1 MKSPTILVS
10 AISIESR
17 WKIIGEAPNYA
28 CAGETAIGGWG
39 VGTIRKDKVCIDH
52 RRLGKVCTVQTLH
65 LRLPPQSSAVGLVGL
80 VAVVSIDHRRVG
92 LRGPNTVAPLNVF
105 TPVSIDHRRVGLRG
119 APSHNFRAESLLQP
133 VLRA

>member
-80 VAVVSIDHRRVG
+80 GAVVSIDHRRVG
-92 LRGPNTVAPLNVF
+92 LRGLLNNAGQG
-105 TPVSIDHRRVGLRG
+105 S
-119 APSHNFRAESLLQP
+119 A
-133 VLRA
+133 

>member
-1 MKSPTILVS
+1 MKSPTISVS

-28 CAGETAIGGWG
+28 CAGESAIGGWG

-65 LRLPPQSSAVGLVGL
+65 LRLPPRYENTRDHGNCAY
-80 VAVVSIDHRRVG
+80 VSIDHRRVG
-92 LRGPNTVAPLNVF
+92 LRGYLLKRTQQKYQQCPLIIAASASAVIVKEN
-105 TPVSIDHRRVGLRG
+105 RRKINDCV
-119 APSHNFRAESLLQP
+119 H
-133 VLRA
+133 

>member
-28 CAGETAIGGWG
+28 CAGESAIGGWG

-52 RRLGKVCTVQTLH
+52 RRRPDPDPNSEDTKR
-65 LRLPPQSSAVGLVGL
+65 RLMV
-80 VAVVSIDHRRVG
+80 H
-92 LRGPNTVAPLNVF
+92 
-105 TPVSIDHRRVGLRG
+105 
-119 APSHNFRAESLLQP
+119 
-133 VLRA
+133 